1 MTEKKERIYVIA
13 CGVLAIDIERVAKEM
28 GLDVGTRFL
37 EGGLHENPV
46 ELRTRLQAAIDEVSS
61 SRRWDRIAI
70 GYGICGRGTVDLR
83 AGSIP
88 LVIPRVHDC
97 ISLFLGGNG
106 AYQKEFKRFPG
117 TYYISAGWYEEKTE
131 PLSQKRA
138 YAWMG
143 DRRVYYDEL
152 VKKYGEAHA
161 RETFDFLNSWKRN
174 YQRAA
179 FIDTGAGNRDAYAQ
193 YARDM
198 ADKYGWQYEKL
209 QGKPALLKA
218 LLTTT
223 RTTADILVVPPRQVT
238 LFDPQ
243 QGGLKAGPILAHAS
257 LKNKSHKKIEVLKGP
272 DSESEHWLQT
282 GLGIDAG
289 GTYTD
294 AVLYDL
300 LSGKVLCK
308 NKALTTKWD
317 FTVGIREA
325 LTGLDKA
332 MLPRTE
338 LVSVSTTLA
347 TNAIVEGEG
356 QKVGLLIMPPYGLF
370 ENADIP
376 YEPKAVISGS
386 LEITGT
392 TISPVDEEQVRRVAR
407 SMVDH
412 KGVEAFAVSGYAG
425 SINPQHE
432 LQVKHI
438 LREET
443 GCLVTCGH
451 ELSDLLN
458 FRTRAQTAVLNARI
472 VPRLE
477 RLITHL
483 QEVLDDLDVSAPVM
497 VVKGDGSLMS
507 SAIAAERPVE
517 TILSGPAA
525 SVAGARFLTDQKNA
539 IVVDMGGTTTDT
551 AALDQGQVRVAEQG
565 SHVGGSRTHVKAL
578 EIRTSG
584 LGGDSLISYDSNE
597 FTIGPRRVAPMA
609 WLGMHS
615 PGPEKA
621 LKYARKR
628 AHIRTGSSKALQF
641 FTLTGHS
648 RHLEMTDG
656 EAQIVNL
663 IKQRPY
669 SVDELVDRTGAVYE
683 GALPLARLEENYIIQ
698 RCGLT
703 PTDLLHATGQF
714 DRWNRDTSRK
724 VCHMFAKL
732 CGLNMEEMVVL
743 LLDRMVQR
751 LALELMKKQL
761 DTETHPDAM
770 DGCQVCQVMIA
781 NLFNGGGKD
790 YSVHFTLNRP
800 VIGIGAPIAHFLP
813 QAAKLLGTRAILP
826 EHADVA
832 NAIGAITSHI
842 AVRRKL
848 KVKPGQEGG
857 FLIEGLAG
865 ALHFA
870 TLQDAEAHAK
880 NELGLMVR
888 KIARAAGTSQA
899 TVEMHVEDRSAK
911 TAHGDELFLER
922 SIVAQLIGK
931 PDIALGTLPG
941 TRKNR
946 AQSGASV

>member
-1 MTEKKERIYVIA
+1 MTQKERIYVVA
-13 CGVLAIDIERVAKEM
+13 CGVLAIDIARVAREM
-28 GLDVGTRFL
+28 DVEVETRFM
-37 EGGLHENPV
+37 EGGLHENPT
-46 ELRTRLQAAIDEVSS
+46 ELRSRLQAAIDEASAS
-61 SRRWDRIAI
+61 GSWDRIAI

-97 ISLFLGGNG
+97 ISLFLGGNA

-117 TYYISAGWYEEKTE
+117 TYYISAGWYEEKTQ

-152 VKKYGEAHA
+152 VKKYGEPHA
-161 RETFDFLNSWKRN
+161 RETFDFLNSWQRN

-179 FIDTGAGNRDAYAQ
+179 FIDTGAGNSDAYAQ

-198 ADKYGWQYEKL
+198 AGKYGWQYEKL

-218 LLTTT
+218 LLTTR
-223 RTTADILVVPPRQVT
+223 RTTADILVVPPRHVT
-238 LFDPQ
+238 LFDPH
-243 QGGLKAGPILAHAS
+243 QGGLKAGPVLAGPS
-257 LKNKSHKKIEVLKGP
+257 VRNKAHRKIEVLKGP
-272 DSESEHWLQT
+272 DPESEHWLQT

-300 LSGKVLCK
+300 PSGKVLCK

-332 MLPRTE
+332 LLPRTE

-370 ENADIP
+370 EDADIP

-386 LEITGT
+386 LEISGT
-392 TISPVDEEQVRRVAR
+392 LISPVDEEEVRKVAR
-407 SMVDH
+407 SMIDH

-425 SINPQHE
+425 CINPEHE
-432 LQVKHI
+432 LQVKRI

-483 QEVLDDLDVSAPVM
+483 QEVLDVLGVSAPVM

-507 SAIAAERPVE
+507 SPMAIERPVE

-525 SVAGARFLTDQKNA
+525 SVAGARFLTDEKDA

-551 AALDQGQVRVAEQG
+551 AALENGQVRVAEQG

-584 LGGDSLISYDSNE
+584 LGGDSLISYESNA

-609 WLGMHS
+609 WLGS
-615 PGPEKA
+615 RTPGPEKA
-621 LKYARKR
+621 MKYAQQKT
-628 AHIRTGSSKALQF
+628 HIRTGSSKALHF

-648 RHLEMTDG
+648 RQVKMT
-656 EAQIVNL
+656 ESESRIVAL
-663 IKQRPY
+663 LKQRPY
-669 SVDELVDRTGAVYE
+669 SMDELVDRTHAIYE

-703 PTDLLHATGQF
+703 PTDLLHVTGQF
-714 DRWNRDTSRK
+714 DRWDRDTSRQM
-724 VCHMFAKL
+724 CHMFATL

-743 LLDRMVQR
+743 LLDKMVQR

-761 DTETHPDAM
+761 DTETNPDAM
-770 DGCQVCQVMIA
+770 DSCEVCQAMIA

-842 AVRRKL
+842 AVRRRL
-848 KVKPGQEGG
+848 KVKPDQDGG

-865 ALHFA
+865 ALHFE
-870 TLQDAEAHAK
+870 TLQEAEAHAK
-880 NELGLMVR
+880 NELGILVR

-899 TVEMHVEDRSAK
+899 TVEMQVEDCSAK

-922 SIVAQLIGK
+922 SVVAQLIGK
-931 PDIALGTLPG
+931 PDIALGTLAG
-941 TRKNR
+941 TGGNR
-946 AQSGASV
+946 AQSGTSL

>member
-1 MTEKKERIYVIA
+1 MSEKKERIYVIA
-13 CGVLAIDIERVAKEM
+13 CGVLAIDMERVAGEL
-28 GLDVGTRFL
+28 GLDVGTRFM

-46 ELRTRLQAAIDEVSS
+46 ELRSRLQAAIDEASAS
-61 SRRWDRIAI
+61 GSWDRIAI
-70 GYGICGRGTVDLR
+70 GYGICGRGTVDLLAR
-83 AGSIP
+83 SIP

-152 VKKYGEAHA
+152 VKQYGEAHA

-179 FIDTGAGNRDAYAQ
+179 FIDTGAGNSDTYAQ

-198 ADKYGWQYEKL
+198 AHKYGWQYERL

-218 LLTTT
+218 LLTTR

-238 LFDPQ
+238 LFDPH
-243 QGGLKAGPILAHAS
+243 QGGLKAGPLFADTSDKDRVHR
-257 LKNKSHKKIEVLKGP
+257 KIEVLKGP
-272 DSESEHWLQT
+272 HPESEHWLQT

-325 LTGLDKA
+325 LTGLDKG

-386 LEITGT
+386 LEISGT
-392 TISPVDEEQVRRVAR
+392 PISPVDEEEVRRVAR

-425 SINPQHE
+425 SINPEHE
-432 LQVKHI
+432 LQVKRV

-477 RLITHL
+477 RLITNL
-483 QEVLDDLDVSAPVM
+483 QGVLDDLKISAPVM

-507 SAIAAERPVE
+507 SGMAIERPVE

-551 AALDQGQVRVAEQG
+551 AALEHGQVRVAEQG
-565 SHVGGSRTHVKAL
+565 SYVGGSRTHVKAL

-609 WLGMHS
+609 WLGNS
-615 PGPEKA
+615 TPGPERA
-621 LKYARKR
+621 LDYARQR
-628 AHIRTGSSKALQF
+628 AHIRMGSSKALQF

-648 RHLEMTDG
+648 RHLVMTEG
-656 EAQIVNL
+656 EARIVNL
-663 IKQRPY
+663 LKQRPY
-669 SVDELVDRTGAVYE
+669 SVDELVEHTNAVYA
-683 GALPLARLEENYIIQ
+683 GALPLARLEDNYIIQ

-703 PTDLLHATGQF
+703 PTDLLHVTGQF
-714 DRWNRDTSRK
+714 DRWDRDTSRK
-724 VCHMFAKL
+724 MCDMFATL

-743 LLDRMVQR
+743 LLDKMVRR

-761 DTETHPDAM
+761 DAETHPDAM
-770 DGCQVCQVMIA
+770 DGCEVCRVMVA

-790 YSVHFTLNRP
+790 YSVRFTLNRP

-813 QAAKLLGTRAILP
+813 QAARLLGTKAILP

-842 AVRRKL
+842 AVRRNL
-848 KVKPGQEGG
+848 KIKPDQDGG

-865 ALHFA
+865 ARHFE

-880 NELGLMVR
+880 TELGILVR
-888 KIARAAGTSQA
+888 KTARAAGTSQA
-899 TVEMHVEDRSAK
+899 TVEMQVEDRSAK

-922 SIVAQLIGK
+922 SVVAQLIGK
-931 PDIALGTLPG
+931 PDIALDTLPG
-941 TRKNR
+941 AEETL
-946 AQSGASV
+946 AQTGASA